1 MATITPFPTPHQR
14 AVLRQLDSLAAD
26 FHLSPQQAQ
35 RVKARYL
42 AAEREGRST
51 AVAVA
56 EARRELH
63 GRPNTTTNT
72 GPSAA

>member
-1 MATITPFPTPHQR
+1 MNIIPLPTPHQR
-14 AVLRQLDSLAAD
+14 AVLRELDSLCAD
-26 FHLSPQQAQ
+26 FRLSPQQAQ

-42 AAEREGRST
+42 AAERENRST

-63 GRPNTTTNT
+63 GRPNTTTSS

>member
-1 MATITPFPTPHQR
+1 VITPFPTPHQR
-14 AVLRQLDSLAAD
+14 AVLRELESLCTD
-26 FHLSPQQAQ
+26 FRLSPQQAQ

-56 EARRELH
+56 EARRELR
-63 GRPNTTTNT
+63 GRPTTHTSS

>member
-1 MATITPFPTPHQR
+1 MNVTPFPTAHQR
-14 AVLRQLDSLAAD
+14 EVLRQLDSLCAD
-26 FHLSPQQAQ
+26 FRLSPQQAQ

-42 AAEREGRST
+42 ATEREGRST

-56 EARRELH
+56 EARREMH
-63 GRPNTTTNT
+63 GRPNTHTSS